1 MSKEDLETMLAAIC
15 IIMTCEDALH
25 ADVEEDNRDTVAQ
38 ALEVAH
44 NSLFSLYESLW
55 EDYKEQEDF
64 MDAQTEGDIDEAGEE
79 MGG

>member
-25 ADVEEDNRDTVAQ
+25 ADVKLDNRDAVAM

-44 NSLFSLYESLW
+44 NSLYRLYESLW
-55 EDYKEQEDF
+55 DDFEEQEDF
-64 MDAQTEGDIDEAGEE
+64 MNAQTDGDIDEAGEE

>member
-15 IIMTCEDALH
+15 IIMTCKDALH

-44 NSLFSLYESLW
+44 NSLFSLYESLRDDF
-55 EDYKEQEDF
+55 EEQEEA
-64 MDAQTEGDIDEAGEE
+64 MDAQTEGDIDDDEA
-79 MGG
+79 

>member
-1 MSKEDLETMLAAIC
+1 MSKEDLDTMLAAIC

-44 NSLFSLYESLW
+44 NSLFSLYESLRDDF
-55 EDYKEQEDF
+55 EEQEEA
-64 MDAQTEGDIDEAGEE
+64 MNAQ
-79 MGG
+79 